1 MSGTSSTRS
10 WWPIAASCG
19 CGRGSTSTRWP
30 SQEIQEA
37 LVGYLKANK
46 EIGPSGI
53 KDLLGVSR
61 KYAIPLLEY
70 FDAQRVTVRQGEHRV
85 LRGG

>member
-1 MSGTSSTRS
+1 VKEGLYFHS
-10 WWPIAASCG
+10 
-19 CGRGSTSTRWP
+19 
-30 SQEIQEA
+30 EA
-37 LVGYLKANK
+37 LGAIQDQLVTYLKDK
-46 EIGPSGI
+46 REIGPAGI

-85 LRGG
+85 LRNQRE